1 MPLFTPRLGG
11 PLIALSRDFIRVKE
25 YFEAIVAS
33 SGDLICTTDI
43 RGRIIYFSPG
53 AEVML
58 GMPADR
64 AIGMPAHDFYESG
77 RDAAQSIMSLLR
89 DSPEGLVRNHEM
101 RVKAA
106 KGRIIT
112 VSMSASFLKDGR
124 GRVIGTLGV
133 AKDISDRVD
142 LEQRL
147 REMTRTDD
155 LTGLYNQ
162 RHFHDRLRE
171 ETSRAQRQRRKLS
184 LIVFDLD
191 GFKQVNDRLG
201 HLEGDRIL
209 CDFAKTLTASVRR
222 EVDAAFRYGG
232 DEFVIL
238 LPETGAPGAARVARR
253 VTRSA
258 KAAFGKDGVS
268 TSWGAAELE
277 KNGDM
282 ASLVRRADV
291 AMYKMKAGRDGVRM
305 RGTALARAFNPSSQ
319 ACPRPPDR
327 RRPPPPG

>member
-1 MPLFTPRLGG
+1 MPPFSPRPAG

-58 GMPADR
+58 GVPASR
-64 AIGMPAHDFYESG
+64 AIGMAAHDFYEGG
-77 RDAAQSIMSLLR
+77 RDAAQGVMNLLR
-89 DSPEGLVRNHEM
+89 DSKDGLVRNHEM
-101 RVKAA
+101 RVRASQ
-106 KGRIIT
+106 GRIIT

-124 GRVIGTLGV
+124 GSVIGTLGV
-133 AKDISDRVD
+133 AKDISDRVL
-142 LEQRL
+142 LEQKL

-171 ETSRAQRQRRKLS
+171 ETSRAQRQSRKLS

-209 CDFAKTLTASVRR
+209 RVFGKALTDSIRR
-222 EVDAAFRYGG
+222 EVDSAFRYGG
-232 DEFVIL
+232 DEFVAL
-238 LPETGAPGAARVARR
+238 LPETGTLGAARVARR
-253 VTRSA
+253 VY
-258 KAAFGKDGVS
+258 KAIKLAIGKEGVS
-268 TSWGAAELE
+268 TSWGVAELSAD
-277 KNGDM
+277 GDM
-282 ASLVRRADV
+282 ADLVRRADA

-305 RGTALARAFNPSSQ
+305 RGTALARAFKPST
-319 ACPRPPDR
+319 RV
-327 RRPPPPG
+327 